1 MSEFHCLVMILF
13 SAKFSCFLLDSFELQ
28 EMVCLTKHETTFSY
42 LNISRRTCGL
52 GYDEHGC
59 DTIIF
64 FLMLETEK
72 SISEIDNHYILE
84 EASEL

>member
-1 MSEFHCLVMILF
+1 MSEFHCLVMVLF

-52 GYDEHGC
+52 GYDEHAYAN
-59 DTIIF
+59 F
-64 FLMLETEK
+64 FLMLETEE
-72 SISEIDNHYILE
+72 SISEIDNHYILQG
-84 EASEL
+84 ASEL